1 MKQEIV
7 MDTKLTG
14 FGQVIATNL
23 WSDAELLDEMRTAMI
38 QEKNHM
44 CLETMDK
51 ICCKLKDID
60 PSNLADAKDIMEEL
74 KSENW
79 KPTFEK
85 LYKEFLKKA
94 EDNKNCTEI

>member
-1 MKQEIV
+1 

-60 PSNLADAKDIMEEL
+60 PSKLADAKDIMEEL
-74 KSENW
+74 KSESW
-79 KPTFEK
+79 KPALEK
-85 LYKEFLKKA
+85 ICKDSLEKA
-94 EDNKNCTEI
+94 EKHKENTEI